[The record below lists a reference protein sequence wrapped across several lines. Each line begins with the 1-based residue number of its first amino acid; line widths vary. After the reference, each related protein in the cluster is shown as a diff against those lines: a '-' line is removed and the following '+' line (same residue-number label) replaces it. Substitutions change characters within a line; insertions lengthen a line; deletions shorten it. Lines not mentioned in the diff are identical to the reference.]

1 MTKIAIEYN
10 EDKDLML
17 AEAITRAAN
26 MTDLNGIIWL
36 VWTDHNNLRGHF
48 FHNKMNV
55 LSETDKKTLLNGE
68 RLDYGSYYLR
78 SISREKTSAIRPGD
92 IAIDCFTGGLYGAVD
107 FRASA
112 LLHLPGS
119 KHENDLLQKY

>member
-10 EDKDLML
+10 QDKDLML

-26 MTDLNGIIWL
+26 MIDLNGIVWL
-36 VWTDHNNLRGHF
+36 VWTDSNNLRGHF
-48 FHNKMNV
+48 FYSKMDV
-55 LSETDKKTLLNGE
+55 LSRVEIERLLKGE

-78 SISREKTSAIRPGD
+78 SISTEKTSAIRPGD

-112 LLHLPGS
+112 LLHLPGT
-119 KHENDLLQKY
+119 KHDNDLLQGY